1 MKVSDCTIHS
11 IIPKE
16 KRRSSNRKSMIHLE
30 ASFNGN
36 NRWWRYLIMFV
47 AVLAAANT
55 IGSIPLLF
63 FYFKA
68 LVSDPGIAAELAANP
83 TNITSLGVSPVTG
96 LTLMLIPFL
105 AAFFVYA
112 VLVKPLNGR
121 SFMQTINGT
130 QTFRWNRF
138 LVAAV
143 LWLLISAFYLFA
155 YIGIDPENFKLNNT
169 SVSLISLLLVSFALI
184 PFQAGLEE
192 LLLRGYLMQGFY
204 RLVPRRWFPLILT
217 SVLFGL
223 MHAFN
228 PEVKDFGFLTMM
240 PQYILFGLVFGV
252 TTLLDDGIETAMGAH
267 AANNFF
273 LSVMVTHKSSAL
285 QTPAVYEQIDI
296 FPWIDFAGLLVMSL
310 LFILILGR
318 IFRWNPR
325 DLL

>member
-1 MKVSDCTIHS
+1 
-11 IIPKE
+11 
-16 KRRSSNRKSMIHLE
+16 MIHLE
-30 ASFNGN
+30 ASFNGKN
-36 NRWWRYLIMFV
+36 HWWRYLIMLV
-47 AVLAAANT
+47 AVMAAANT
-55 IGSIPLLF
+55 IGAIPLLF

-68 LVSDPGIAAELAANP
+68 LVTDPGVAAELAANP
-83 TNITSLGVSPVTG
+83 TNLTFLGVGPVTG

-105 AAFFVYA
+105 VGILAYA
-112 VLVKPLNGR
+112 LLVKPLNGR

-138 LVAAV
+138 LVAAL

-155 YIGIDPENFKLNNT
+155 YIGIDPENFRLNNT
-169 SVSLISLLLVSFALI
+169 STTLISLVLVSVALI
-184 PFQAGLEE
+184 PFQAGMEE
-192 LLLRGYLMQGFY
+192 LLFRGYLMQGFFK
-204 RLVPRRWFPLILT
+204 LVPRKWFPLIMT

-228 PEVKDFGFLTMM
+228 PEIKEFGFLTMM

-252 TTLLDDGIETAMGAH
+252 VTILDDGIETAMGAH
-267 AANNFF
+267 AANNIF
-273 LSVMVTHKSSAL
+273 LSIMLTHKSSAL

-296 FPWIDFAGLLVMSL
+296 FPWMEFAGLLIMSF

-325 DLL
+325 VLV